1 MAGLLGIGTTAL
13 LAYQRTL
20 NTVGHNVT
28 NVNTEGYSRQRTEL
42 TALAPQGSGG
52 QYAGNGVNV
61 SSVTRI
67 YDQFVVSDL
76 RTQTSVF
83 NDLDTFHGLSSGLDN
98 LLAGEHT
105 NLNIPLASFF
115 DSVQGVADDPTS
127 IAARNVMISDAEALV
142 SRFESL
148 DRFIEDSRSSV
159 NARLSVV
166 TQEITQIADSIAEL
180 NQSIVIARDGGTGQ
194 LPNDLLDMR
203 DQLVLDL
210 TEKVSVTTTLQEDG
224 SLNVFIGSGQSLVL
238 GSAARTVAVELNAD
252 DPGKLDI
259 NISGGSSIPVTIN
272 KLLNGGEIGGLLR
285 FGSQALDPA
294 QNTLGRIAVELG
306 SFFNDQH
313 HKGLTLDGLPG
324 GDFFSVAAPQVLADS
339 DNSGSIS
346 VDFDD
351 VSQLTID
358 DYELRFDG
366 AAWALTLAGDTQTI
380 PMSGSGTAASPFV
393 AGGLQIVAN
402 AGAAAGDR
410 YIIRPTRTAAA
421 EMTVA
426 VNDARDIAL
435 AAPVSTSKSLS
446 NTGTG
451 AITAGVVNDIDNPA
465 FQAVP
470 GQLSPEVLIRFTS
483 PTSYEVVD
491 KVTLATIDT
500 GTYDPASGEE
510 IFPTENLTTDYGYRV
525 RITGNPLAGD
535 EFTVEFNSGGS
546 GDNRNAL
553 LMAGLQGERLM
564 DDGTNT
570 FADAYGL
577 LVARVGTDT
586 RRSQNSSEAQMGLL
600 QQSQAARANASGVNL
615 DEEAADL
622 LRYQQA
628 YQAAAQIISVAD
640 QLFTTLISAIRR

>member
-20 NTVGHNVT
+20 NTVSHNVT

-76 RTQTSVF
+76 RNQTSVF

-127 IAARNVMISDAEALV
+127 IAARNVMISDAGALV

-148 DRFIEDSRSSV
+148 DRFIDDSRSSV

-203 DQLVLDL
+203 DQLVLEL

-285 FGSQALDPA
+285 FGGQVLDPA

-313 HKGLTLDGLPG
+313 HKGVTLDGLPG
-324 GDFFSVAAPQVLADS
+324 GDFFSVAAPQVLAAS
-339 DNSGSIS
+339 GNSGSIS

-351 VSQLTID
+351 VSQLTIE

-366 AAWALTLAGDTQTI
+366 AAWALTLDGDTQTI

-426 VNDARDIAL
+426 LNDARDIAL
-435 AAPVSTSKSLS
+435 AAPISTSKSLS

-465 FQAVP
+465 FQAIP

-500 GTYDPASGEE
+500 GTFDPASGEE
-510 IFPTENLTTDYGYRV
+510 IFPTENLTIDYGYRV
-525 RITGNPLAGD
+525 RITGNPVAGD
-535 EFTVEFNSGGS
+535 EFTVDFNSGGS

-553 LMAGLQGERLM
+553 LLAGLQGERLM

-640 QLFTTLISAIRR
+640 QLFATLISAIRR